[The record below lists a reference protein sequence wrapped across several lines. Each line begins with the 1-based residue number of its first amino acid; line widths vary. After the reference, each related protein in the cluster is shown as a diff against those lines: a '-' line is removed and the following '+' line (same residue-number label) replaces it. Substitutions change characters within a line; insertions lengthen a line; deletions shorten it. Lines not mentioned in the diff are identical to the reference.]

1 LKTTNPV
8 QAAAQSLFIAA
19 AERRTSDKKLSAIS
33 FALAGFLGLVGL
45 TSLDAHALA
54 LGRLKALS
62 SIGEPL
68 RAEVEILDLT
78 PTEARS
84 LRASLVSPE
93 TYKAMGLDYNPDL
106 NSVQFILQRF
116 PNGRAVLQVNNSKL
130 VTSSFVDIV
139 LEVSW
144 ADGKITRDFTLLMT
158 PPKVGDSVAPV
169 APLMTQMA
177 PQPVAPSA
185 PASAPITAEPPR
197 NLKPIQ
203 QAQAPASPAPAARAA
218 PAKRVNVL
226 RGDTASELAMQGL
239 PVNVSLD
246 QMLLALLR
254 SNPDAFV
261 DSNVNRLKTGAV
273 LAMPTADNA
282 ATVPRDL
289 ARQIVLTQSRDFNDF
304 RQQLAKNAR
313 EAQIDAAGREAT
325 GKVQSMVQEKA
336 PTAPAAD
343 KLTLSKGA
351 LKGAPAGA
359 INTEEKLA
367 QERQAKDA
375 ADRLAELSKNI
386 SDMNKL
392 DVAPATRALGE
403 PIPVSPAAPPALA
416 TGALPAVSA
425 AALQADD
432 EQTGLIDRLS
442 SHPAVIP
449 AGFGILGFI
458 LAWGFL
464 RSRRNSSDKSGAL
477 RSAMTDSHSDK
488 NAREETTVPPI
499 KLQQQ
504 AGRHEPFGVDPLAP
518 TQDQV
523 ARADEAEA
531 DGLLRSALKRVPQ
544 RLALHIELMDLY
556 VSRNDTAN
564 FESLA
569 VDALTI
575 TGGQGANWELICKKG
590 QALDPT
596 NPLYQSKSKN

>member
-1 LKTTNPV
+1 MQSSLKTTNPV
-8 QAAAQSLFIAA
+8 QAAA
-19 AERRTSDKKLSAIS
+19 ERGTSDKKLSAIS
-33 FALAGFLGLVGL
+33 LALVCFVGWGSL

-54 LGRLKALS
+54 LGRLNALS
-62 SIGEPL
+62 AIGEPL
-68 RAEVEILDLT
+68 RAEVDILDLT
-78 PTEARS
+78 TTQARS

-116 PNGRAVLQVNNSKL
+116 PNGRAVLQVNNSKP
-130 VTSSFVDIV
+130 VTTSFVDIV

-158 PPKVGDSVAPV
+158 PKKASQAAVPVTPVIPVTPLGSKPIEAAPPASVATTADIPSS
-169 APLMTQMA
+169 
-177 PQPVAPSA
+177 PSA
-185 PASAPITAEPPR
+185 A
-197 NLKPIQ
+197 Q
-203 QAQAPASPAPAARAA
+203 QAQASASPAPAVPAA
-218 PAKRVNVL
+218 PTKRVNVV
-226 RGDTASELAMQGL
+226 RGDTASQLAMEVL

-273 LAMPTADNA
+273 LAMPTAENA
-282 ATVPRDL
+282 TTVPRDL

-304 RQQLAKNAR
+304 RQQLARNVR
-313 EAQIDAAGREAT
+313 EAQVATAGREAT
-325 GKVQSMVQEKA
+325 GKVQNMVQEKVPA
-336 PTAPAAD
+336 APAAD

-386 SDMNKL
+386 SEMNKL
-392 DVAPATRALGE
+392 DVAPATGALGE
-403 PIPVSPAAPPALA
+403 PIPVSPAASPALA
-416 TGALPAVSA
+416 TGALPAVTA

-432 EQTGLIDRLS
+432 EQPGLLDRLS
-442 SHPAVIP
+442 SRPAVVT
-449 AGFGILGFI
+449 AGFVLLSFI

-464 RSRRNSSDKSGAL
+464 RSRRNSSYKSGAI
-477 RSAMTDSHSDK
+477 RSAMTDSHRDK
-488 NAREETTVPPI
+488 NPREETTAPDI
-499 KLQQQ
+499 KLKQQ
-504 AGRHEPFGVDPLAP
+504 AGRHEPFGADPLAP

-523 ARADEAEA
+523 ARADEDEA

-569 VDALTI
+569 IDALKI
-575 TGGQGANWELICKKG
+575 TGGQGANWELMCKKG